1 MRKKI
6 LKVSSIFIDDEIYPR
21 DDYSKITVT
30 EYAKAMKFGDTFP
43 PIRIAIFKK
52 KNYLVDGLHRLKA
65 NEELGEEF
73 INADVQENLTTKL
86 DIYLAS
92 IRANLKHGRTLSS
105 KDKLKVAKQLKKMK
119 VEIDDIS
126 KLLHISDKDLIK
138 IELSSRA
145 DIQKLVVT
153 SDSFK
158 SVISEKKTVVTQD
171 KYVGSTDTEY
181 RADIMSPE
189 DEQFA
194 ELNAFWSYLKFTD
207 FVKNKRNKKRL
218 MEIEKLIKKELILL
232 RKA

>member
-1 MRKKI
+1 
-6 LKVSSIFIDDEIYPR
+6 
-21 DDYSKITVT
+21 
-30 EYAKAMKFGDTFP
+30 
-43 PIRIAIFKK
+43 
-52 KNYLVDGLHRLKA
+52 
-65 NEELGEEF
+65 
-73 INADVQENLTTKL
+73 
-86 DIYLAS
+86 
-92 IRANLKHGRTLSS
+92 
-105 KDKLKVAKQLKKMK
+105 MK
-119 VEIDDIS
+119 VKIDDIS

-138 IELSSRA
+138 IGLSSRA